1 MVSSAPQLLQQALT
15 YHRAGDIGA
24 AAQLYQQ
31 IIAADPHHA
40 DAYQLLGVIA
50 QQMGRGALA
59 RELLETALQHQ
70 PRHAPALANLAL
82 LLRATGDLAGAQQR
96 AAAAV
101 AADPQLA
108 EGHIALGGLLAVQ
121 RDYPAALKHYRQ
133 ALAKQPENTALL
145 NDIATAERRQ
155 RDFAA
160 AYTTITRALAL
171 QPTNAMLHNTRGNI
185 LRAAGYPDLAI
196 AAFEAA
202 YQHDPSLSEAQ
213 HNAALCHLL
222 LGDFTQGWPLY
233 ATRGKPDERTETL
246 QPWDGKTAAALLIR
260 AEQGLGDT
268 LQFVRY
274 VASAKEVADGIV
286 LEVQRPLQALLQ
298 HNYSDL
304 TIITPDDSLPESLT
318 HHCRLLDLPPWFAAP
333 NAAPYLV
340 APSIESVRVLHGE
353 SAVIPTKAG
362 IQPLTRG
369 NAEEK
374 PYIAADAALGL
385 DSGLRRNDVLT
396 TQNSSQEEQISPHIG
411 LVWAGNPAHL
421 NDANRSLTLTQLAPI
436 LRPYQSHIISLQK
449 GSPAAELTKS
459 DLTPIDGSAGLE
471 DFASTAVLVQSLA
484 LVITV
489 DTSVAHLAG
498 ALGKPVWLL
507 LPYDPDWRWLL
518 QRCDTPWYPTMKLY
532 RQQQPMDWSHPLQQL
547 GEDLARF
554 IAGDQTVLTPPVW
567 SGTTAQRP
575 ESSVPLDGIV

>member
-1 MVSSAPQLLQQALT
+1 VGIWFAGVMVSSSPQLLQQALT

-82 LLRATGDLAGAQQR
+82 LLRATGDLAGAEQR
-96 AAAAV
+96 AVAAV

-133 ALAKQPENTALL
+133 AIAKQPENAALL
-145 NDIATAERRQ
+145 NDIATVERRLGH
-155 RDFAA
+155 FAA

-196 AAFEAA
+196 AAFMAA
-202 YQHDPSLSEAQ
+202 YQQDPSLSDAQ

-233 ATRGKPDERTETL
+233 ATRGKPDERTATL
-246 QPWDGKTAAALLIR
+246 QPWDGKTSAALLIR

-274 VASAKEVADGIV
+274 VSAVKSASKSIV
-286 LEVQRPLQALLQ
+286 LEVQQPLQALLQ
-298 HNYSDL
+298 QNYPDL
-304 TIITPDDSLPESLT
+304 TIITPADPLPESLT
-318 HHCRLLDLPPWFAAP
+318 HHCRLLDLPQWFAAP
-333 NAAPYLV
+333 HAAAYLTF
-340 APSIESVRVLHGE
+340 PPLDGYEHGE
-353 SAVIPTKAG
+353 VFMAGGGVVSAITLLPA
-362 IQPLTRG
+362 PR
-369 NAEEK
+369 
-374 PYIAADAALGL
+374 
-385 DSGLRRNDVLT
+385 
-396 TQNSSQEEQISPHIG
+396 IG

-421 NDANRSLTLTQLAPI
+421 NDANRSLSLSHLSPI
-436 LRPYQSHIISLQK
+436 LRPHQSHIISLQK
-449 GSPAAELTKS
+449 GTPAAELAKS
-459 DLTPIDGSAGLE
+459 DLTLTDGGAVLD
-471 DFASTAVLVQSLA
+471 DFTSTAALVQSLA

-518 QRCDTPWYPTMKLY
+518 QRRDTPWYPTMKLY
-532 RQQQPMDWSHPLQQL
+532 RQQQPMDWSQPLQQM
-547 GEDLARF
+547 GDDLARF